1 MASAEM
7 ETHGRAAEE
16 KSTRGKDFNVGLKG
30 GLFDTQ
36 HYERMGPALWLYG
49 WLVLRQTRQEGTFGY
64 VLGGKP
70 ITYSEI
76 EGETGFGRKTLERW
90 MRVLRTEGYIET
102 KTASTGI
109 IVTITKAKK
118 FTKQDQRGQ
127 AAGGPSHSG
136 HLLRTSD
143 LRTPELRARDLKN
156 APKVPRFA
164 ESSLD
169 NPEQFQLFRGG
180 ISSGSIEGTIE
191 NSSFQQ
197 TYTEPRRSS
206 GSRNPQQQREKAEG
220 DEATFTRGP
229 GPESNRDWRWL
240 RDELVRRELR
250 VGAGPEVRPA
260 RKS

>member
-1 MASAEM
+1 MQ
-7 ETHGRAAEE
+7 THGRAAEE

-30 GLFDTQ
+30 GLFDAQ

-76 EGETGFGRKTLERW
+76 EDETGFVRKTLERW
-90 MRVLRTEGYIET
+90 MRVLRIAGYIET

-118 FTKQDQRGQ
+118 FGKQDQRREV
-127 AAGGPSHSG
+127 ARGPSHS
-136 HLLRTSD
+136 RSSD
-143 LRTPELRARDLKN
+143 LRTPDLRTRDLKN
-156 APKVPRFA
+156 APKVPIFA
-164 ESSLD
+164 ESSCD
-169 NPEQFQLFRGG
+169 NSNQFQLFRKG
-180 ISSGSIEGTIE
+180 ISSECIEETIE
-191 NSSFQQ
+191 NPPAQETYAESRKSSDSHRPWQQ
-197 TYTEPRRSS
+197 T
-206 GSRNPQQQREKAEG
+206 EKAER
-220 DEATFTRGP
+220 DQATFTRGP
-229 GPESNRDWRWL
+229 GPEPNRDWRWL

>member
-1 MASAEM
+1 MQK
-7 ETHGRAAEE
+7 HGCAGEE
-16 KSTRGKDFNVGLKG
+16 KSTRSKDFNVGLKG

-49 WLVLRQTRQEGTFGY
+49 WLVLRQTRQEGTLGY

-70 ITYSEI
+70 ITYTEI

-118 FTKQDQRGQ
+118 FAKQDQRGQ
-127 AAGGPSHSG
+127 VAGGSPHSG
-136 HLLRTSD
+136 SSD
-143 LRTPELRARDLKN
+143 FRTPELWARDLKS

-164 ESSLD
+164 EPSID
-169 NPEQFQLFRGG
+169 KPEQFQLFCSG
-180 ISSGSIEGTIE
+180 ISSGSVEETIE
-191 NSSFQQ
+191 NPCSPK
-197 TYTEPRRSS
+197 TYTEPGKSS
-206 GSRNPQQQREKAEG
+206 GIRSPQQQREKPERE
-220 DEATFTRGP
+220 EARFTTGP
-229 GPESNRDWRWL
+229 GPGSNRDWRWL

-260 RKS
+260 RKT